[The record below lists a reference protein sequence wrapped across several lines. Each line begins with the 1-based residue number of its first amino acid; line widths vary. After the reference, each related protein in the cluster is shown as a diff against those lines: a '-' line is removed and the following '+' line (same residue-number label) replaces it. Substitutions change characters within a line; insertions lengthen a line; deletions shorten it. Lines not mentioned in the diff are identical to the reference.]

1 MEQYFNSQFLNEM
14 MVKAN
19 EWLAASGL
27 SLEGGLWIWA
37 LVQLGVLAV
46 VYCVARYITSRLTPL
61 VEAKLKES
69 PKKARLHKFFTL
81 AAGKLKHIVF
91 LFSLWIG
98 IAIMRASTWPSR
110 SHFLSIVASLV
121 TAWLVISIS
130 SSLIRNKTLA
140 KMIAT
145 FAWIIAALNIFG
157 ILDDAI
163 VLLDSLA
170 IVLGAVR
177 VSALLVIKS
186 LIICSL
192 LIWAA
197 LAASRFAEDRLAS
210 IEDLTPS
217 VQVLTGKIL
226 RIALLAT
233 AVLTGL
239 NVVGIDLTAL
249 AVFSG
254 ALGLGIGFGLQ
265 KIVSNLIS
273 GIILLLDK
281 SIKPGDVIE
290 IQTVSGTKYGWVEHL
305 GARYTSV
312 RSRDGTDTL
321 FPNET
326 FIASPVTNWSHGDR
340 RIRQRLSIGVS
351 YDADVE
357 RAMELCIEA
366 AADFDRILKSPP
378 PACLLVGFGDSSIDL
393 ELRFW
398 QANPEGGLRNLAS
411 AVYVSIWKKFKAEG
425 VEIPFPQRDLHL
437 KSGGDLKV
445 TSEPVPPS
453 EKDKAAA

>member
-1 MEQYFNSQFLNEM
+1 MENYITSLSFEDLM
-14 MVKAN
+14 AKAN

-37 LVQLGVLAV
+37 LVQLGVLAL
-46 VYCVARYITSRLTPL
+46 VYCVGRYVTSKLTP
-61 VEAKLKES
+61 VVNAKLES
-69 PKKARLHKFFTL
+69 ATSKTLLQKFFAL

-91 LFSLWIG
+91 LFGLWIA
-98 IAIMRASTWPSR
+98 IAIMRAATWPSR

-130 SSLIRNKTLA
+130 SSLIRNKSLA
-140 KMIAT
+140 KLIAVV
-145 FAWIIAALNIFG
+145 AWIIAALNIFG

-197 LAASRFAEDRLAS
+197 LALSKFAEERLAG

-226 RIALLAT
+226 RIALLAV

-239 NVVGIDLTAL
+239 NMVGIDLTAL

-312 RSRDGTDTL
+312 KSRDGTDTL

-357 RAMELCIEA
+357 RAMEICQEA
-366 AADFDRILKSPP
+366 ASEFDRILKSPP
-378 PACLLVGFGDSSIDL
+378 PACLLIGFGDSSIDL

-411 AVYVSIWKKFKAEG
+411 AVYLSIWKKFKAEG
-425 VEIPFPQRDLHL
+425 IEIPFPQRDLHL
-437 KSGGDLKV
+437 KSTGDLKIG
-445 TSEPVPPS
+445 SEAVPPS
-453 EKDKAAA
+453 SEDKAAA

>member
-1 MEQYFNSQFLNEM
+1 MDQYFSSQTLNTLM
-14 MVKAN
+14 AKLN

-27 SLEGGLWIWA
+27 SLEGGLWVWA
-37 LVQLGVLAV
+37 LVQLAVLAV
-46 VYCVARYITSRLTPL
+46 VFGVARFITGQLAPF
-61 VEAKLKES
+61 VEAKLAES
-69 PKKARLHKFFTL
+69 EDKSRLERFLVL
-81 AAGKLKHIVF
+81 ASSKLHYIVF
-91 LFSLWIG
+91 LFSLWIA
-98 IAIMRASTWPSR
+98 IAIMRAATWPSR
-110 SHFLSIVASLV
+110 SHFLSVVASLV
-121 TAWLVISIS
+121 TAWLVISFT

-145 FAWIIAALNIFG
+145 IAWIIAALNIFG

-170 IVLGAVR
+170 IVLGKVR

-197 LAASRFAEDRLAS
+197 LALSRFAEERLAKV
-210 IEDLTPS
+210 EDLTPS

-226 RIALLAT
+226 RIALLAV
-233 AVLTGL
+233 AVLTAL

-321 FPNET
+321 FPNEI

-357 RAMELCIEA
+357 KAMELCKEA
-366 AADFDRILKSPP
+366 ASEFDRILKSPAP
-378 PACLLVGFGDSSIDL
+378 VCLLIGFGESSIDL

-411 AVYVSIWKKFKAEG
+411 QVYVSIWKKFKEEG

-437 KSGGDLKV
+437 RSTGDLKV
-445 TSEPVPPS
+445 TAGDPPS
-453 EKDKAAA
+453 EPADKAA